1 MPLGDRRCPCS
12 KWLPLLA
19 EKTSA
24 VLFLAWVP
32 QLHPQDKTWF
42 GNLDSLDPPLEYLD
56 PTPVKHKIS
65 HSQIIFILLENF
77 RIHFGNSSENVTWIC
92 MSQNFVAFIS
102 FQMFNVSKFPTGV
115 DFLGTALEFR
125 KRMKNLLLLVYSCM
139 CSPECEIKHFH
150 VVVVQWQQRN
160 VQWKA
165 PRSKLMDELNWKRA
179 WPPVWGTRKKCRT
192 SDFSLAHRNYR
203 TLQRLSII
211 KMQMCHG
218 EEIYFFK
225 TNSTVSIHSPMH
237 MMLESLENLT
247 LWMAQSCFRPSFIG
261 LWKKNIANGKEACQD
276 DQVQQCKYVCSDVCY
291 FVKKIGVFSWAKP
304 LQFLPV
310 DFHLFYCVL
319 Q

>member
-1 MPLGDRRCPCS
+1 
-12 KWLPLLA
+12 
-19 EKTSA
+19 
-24 VLFLAWVP
+24 
-32 QLHPQDKTWF
+32 
-42 GNLDSLDPPLEYLD
+42 
-56 PTPVKHKIS
+56 
-65 HSQIIFILLENF
+65 
-77 RIHFGNSSENVTWIC
+77 
-92 MSQNFVAFIS
+92 
-102 FQMFNVSKFPTGV
+102 MFNVSKFPTGV

-225 TNSTVSIHSPMH
+225 TNSTVSIHTPMH

-291 FVKKIGVFSWAKP
+291 HICQKNWCFLLGKTPLISASRFSSFLLCTAITLTRILSFDKIMI
-304 LQFLPV
+304 QFPH
-310 DFHLFYCVL
+310 HLYSHVNTGQNVEGQSQHPGPQGWKMSYSFF
-319 Q
+319 